1 MTHINI
7 NTILLNGSLD
17 GPRKVDM
24 GFTQTCIMF
33 VIPREYIPAVS
44 DEKLL
49 HQHCF
54 YILLGKDVDGCPK
67 AYIGQTYDFTTR
79 VRDHQT
85 KKDFWDTAL
94 VFVSKTDEIFASEVT
109 FLEYCGIT
117 AALAAD
123 NYNLDENKQIPKKP
137 RISPNQESGMELFFR
152 DIKLLTRFYNDCQLF
167 EKAAPRAVPKKKST
181 PSPEPM
187 LAPTPTPAPAQIPTG
202 EYREYHFTIKKV
214 GVIASLHYYPAQNK
228 YIVLSGSTIS
238 AINASSLQPSIASFR
253 DSIFASPTKVMKQGD
268 VYQLLEDIEIPGGSA
283 SAAAKF
289 CAGNSRNGKIDWID
303 ADGHTIGD
311 FLDEKIS

>member
-1 MTHINI
+1 MPHITL

-24 GFTQTCIMF
+24 GFTQTCIMY
-33 VIPREYIPAVS
+33 VIPREFIPDVS
-44 DEKLL
+44 DERLL

-54 YILLGKDVDGCPK
+54 YILLGKDVDGGPK
-67 AYIGQTYDFTTR
+67 AYIGQTYDFTAR
-79 VRDHQT
+79 VRDHQA

-117 AALAAD
+117 AALAAQ

-167 EKAAPRAVPKKKST
+167 EKAASKAKPKKSS
-181 PSPEPM
+181 PAPEPM
-187 LAPTPTPAPAQIPTG
+187 PAPSPALTPAPLPTG
-202 EYREYHFTIKKV
+202 EYREYHFTMKKV
-214 GVIASLHYYPAQNK
+214 GVSAKLHYYPAQKK

-253 DSIFASPTKVMKQGD
+253 DGIFASPTKVIKQGD
-268 VYQLLEDIEIPGGSA
+268 VYQLLEDIEVPGGSA

-303 ADGHTIGD
+303 AEGHTIGD
-311 FLDEKIS
+311 FLDGKIS